1 MEDMAK
7 MIGSILSNDK
17 EAFKSAFKSEMDT
30 RIGQNIV
37 DQNLEISKDI
47 ISSSEALSPDA
58 PGSASP
64 ETLSPDAPVSEA
76 YTFKSP
82 VDAKKFVDSAS
93 NAGLTKRN
101 FKTNGKT
108 VSVSGV
114 KDKEMNQMLQMLAKE
129 MKAK

>member
-7 MIGSILSNDK
+7 MIGSIISDDK
-17 EAFKSAFKSEMDT
+17 EGFKSAFKSEMDT
-30 RIGQNIV
+30 RIGKVVVDKNI
-37 DQNLEISKDI
+37 EISKDVM
-47 ISSSEALSPDA
+47 LSPDA
-58 PGSASP
+58 PM
-64 ETLSPDAPVSEA
+64 EEA

-82 VDAKKFVDSAS
+82 SDAKKFVTSAS

-101 FKTNGKT
+101 FKVKGKQ
-108 VSVSGV
+108 VDVSGV

>member
-7 MIGSILSNDK
+7 MIGSILSDDK
-17 EAFKSAFKSEMDT
+17 KGFQSAFNAEMDT
-30 RIGQNIV
+30 RIGEKIV
-37 DQNLEISKDI
+37 DKNLEISK
-47 ISSSEALSPDA
+47 EVMMSPDA
-58 PGSASP
+58 PGSESP
-64 ETLSPDAPVSEA
+64 ESLSPDAPVSEA

-82 VDAKKFVDSAS
+82 SDAKKFVDSAS

-101 FKTNGKT
+101 FKTKGKT
-108 VSVSGV
+108 VNVSGV

>member
-7 MIGSILSNDK
+7 MIGAVLSDDK
-17 EAFKSAFKSEMDT
+17 EGFKSAFDSEMDT
-30 RIGQNIV
+30 RLGEVIV
-37 DQNLEISKDI
+37 NKNLDISKDI
-47 ISSSEALSPDA
+47 MTSTE
-58 PGSASP
+58 
-64 ETLSPDAPVSEA
+64 EPVEEA

-82 VDAKKFVDSAS
+82 SDAKKFVTSAS

-101 FKTNGKT
+101 FKIKGKT
-108 VSVSGV
+108 VDVSGV